1 MHVLIIG
8 GGIGGT
14 ALAMCL
20 EKSGIDYTLFE
31 QAPVL
36 RDTGTGIGMWA
47 NGIGVLDYYGLGD
60 EVREMADSI
69 EFAQILNDRG
79 DVLNR
84 VDLKKNM
91 RLPVSDHHLVRRL
104 ALHDLLVRQIDT
116 AKVRMNSKLE
126 DWTTTPEG
134 KVVAIFS
141 DGHRATGDLLVGCD
155 GIRSAVRNKLW
166 GPRKLRFCGPGW
178 RGIAPIKAPAKSLN
192 IEIQGRDGRRFGYCP
207 IDEKT
212 TYWWATH
219 TGSSGQAIAPE
230 DRQTIVR
237 NEFADWDPYIVELI
251 EATDQQDIYYNDMLD
266 MEPLDTWSRGPITLL
281 GDAAHPTTPNMAQ
294 GGNMAVEEAGLLTQL
309 LLRYDDLGEVLRIY
323 DALRVPR
330 AKMIVTY
337 SRLWGAMGAW
347 RSRLACIAR
356 ELIIKITPNR
366 VYANTQRKM
375 SVWSID
381 SELRRAEKL
390 RAA

>member
-20 EKSGIDYTLFE
+20 ERSGINYTLFE
-31 QAPVL
+31 QAQIL

-60 EVREMADSI
+60 EVRMMADSI
-69 EFAQILNDRG
+69 DFAQILNDRG
-79 DVLNR
+79 DILNR
-84 VDLKKNM
+84 VDIKKNM
-91 RLPVSDHHLVRRL
+91 RSPVSNHHLVRRL
-104 ALHDLLVRQIDT
+104 ELHDLLVRQIDQD
-116 AKVRMNSKLE
+116 KVRLSSQLVN
-126 DWTTTPEG
+126 WVITAEG
-134 KVVAIFS
+134 KIVATFA
-141 DGHRATGDLLVGCD
+141 DGHSATGDLLVGCD
-155 GIRSAVRNKLW
+155 GVRSVVRTQLW
-166 GPRKLRFCGPGW
+166 GERKLRFCGPGW
-178 RGIAPIKAPAKSLN
+178 RGIAPIGAPAKSLN

-207 IDEKT
+207 IDQAT

-219 TGSSGQAIAPE
+219 PGSSGRMIARE
-230 DRQTIVR
+230 DRKANVKK
-237 NEFADWDPYIVELI
+237 EFEGWNRYVTELI
-251 EATDQQDIYYNDMLD
+251 SSTDEIDLYYNDMMD
-266 MEPLDTWSRGPITLL
+266 MEPLDTWSRGPVTLL

-294 GGNMAVEEAGLLTQL
+294 GGNLAVEEAGLLTQL
-309 LLRYDDLGEVLRIY
+309 LLRHDDLSEALRIY

-347 RSRLACIAR
+347 RSRLACITR
-356 ELIIKITPNR
+356 ELIIKATPNS
-366 VYANTQRKM
+366 VYARTQRKM

-381 SELRRAEKL
+381 AELNRAEQL
-390 RAA
+390 RTT